1 MTAQQLKNSILQM
14 AVQGKL
20 VPQDPNDEPASVL
33 LERIR
38 AEKERLIKEKK
49 IKREKNPSVI
59 FKGADNTPYEKIG
72 DEVRPLADLA
82 PFEIP
87 SSWEWCRVGDLF
99 SNMSGLAYKKDALA
113 IKADKMVRVLRG
125 GNIGEEQFY
134 FKGDDVFISSELV
147 KPELYL
153 RKNYMITPAVSSLD
167 HIGKIALIDKDY
179 SDTVVG
185 GFVLM
190 LIPHFNDD
198 VISEYLL
205 YAFAAK
211 HHRDNCRNITHK
223 SGQAFYNL
231 SREQMMNLPVPIP
244 PREEM
249 GRIIEMLKRV
259 LPRVADY
266 AVVDTALQNL
276 NGSFPEALKK
286 SILQEAVQGKLVPQ
300 DPSDEPAEALLERI
314 RVEKQRLIK
323 EGKIKK
329 GKHESVIF
337 RRDNSHYEKRGS
349 EEVCIDDEIPFEI
362 PENWAWARLSSFG
375 VFSSGKTPSMS
386 NPQFWN
392 GNIPW
397 VTSKDMKRPVIT
409 DSEMHI
415 SELAASTMQL
425 YPTDTLLLV
434 ARSGILKRLLPLCKL
449 GIDSTINQDIK
460 AFSLYDIE
468 LSEWLFYGIKAFE
481 PFILKELVK
490 SVTTVE
496 SLKFDEFA
504 AMLIPVPPLSE
515 QRRII
520 AAIKTAMNLL
530 TPLSS
535 NPLFSL

>member
-1 MTAQQLKNSILQM
+1 
-14 AVQGKL
+14 
-20 VPQDPNDEPASVL
+20 
-33 LERIR
+33 
-38 AEKERLIKEKK
+38 
-49 IKREKNPSVI
+49 
-59 FKGADNTPYEKIG
+59 
-72 DEVRPLADLA
+72 
-82 PFEIP
+82 
-87 SSWEWCRVGDLF
+87 
-99 SNMSGLAYKKDALA
+99 MSGLAYKKDALA

-249 GRIIEMLKRV
+249 GRIIAMLKRV
-259 LPRVADY
+259 LPRMADY

-314 RVEKQRLIK
+314 RAEKQLLIK

-329 GKHESVIF
+329 DKHESVIF

-362 PENWAWARLSSFG
+362 PENWAWCRFETATLYVTDYVANGSFASLRENVKTYKEENYALMVKTQDFSNDFTRGLTYTDQKGFDYLQKSRLYG
-375 VFSSGKTPSMS
+375 GELMLS
-386 NPQFWN
+386 NI
-392 GNIPW
+392 G
-397 VTSKDMKRPVIT
+397 
-409 DSEMHI
+409 
-415 SELAASTMQL
+415 ASI
-425 YPTDTLLLV
+425 
-434 ARSGILKRLLPLCKL
+434 G
-449 GIDSTINQDIK
+449 K
-460 AFSLYDIE
+460 AFIVPAMNIRMTLAPNAIVVKCLDAIMTEY
-468 LSEWLFYGIKAFE
+468 LRY
-481 PFILKELVK
+481 FILSYYGQKML
-490 SVTTVE
+490 SDFTAGTAMP
-496 SLKFDEFA
+496 KFSKTQLRSA
-504 AMLIPVPPLSE
+504 LIPVPPYSE

-520 AAIKTAMNLL
+520 EKIKQLDVLVCTL
-530 TPLSS
+530 
-535 NPLFSL
+535 

>member
-20 VPQDPNDEPASVL
+20 LPQDPNDEPASVL

-72 DEVRPLADLA
+72 DEVRSLVDLA

-113 IKADKMVRVLRG
+113 IKTDKMVRVLRG
-125 GNIGEEQFY
+125 GNIGEEQFC
-134 FKGDDVFISSELV
+134 FKNDDVFISSELV

-198 VISEYLL
+198 VVSQYLL

-249 GRIIEMLKRV
+249 ERITAMLKRV
-259 LPRVADY
+259 LPKVADY
-266 AVVDTALQNL
+266 AVVDIALQKL
-276 NGSFPEALKK
+276 NSSFPEALKK

-314 RVEKQRLIK
+314 RAEKQRLIK

-329 GKHESVIF
+329 DKHESVIF
-337 RRDNSHYEKRGS
+337 RRDNSHYEKLDGVER
-349 EEVCIDDEIPFEI
+349 CIDEELPFEI
-362 PENWAWARLSSFG
+362 PETWAWVRIGTILS
-375 VFSSGKTPSMS
+375 VSSGDSLTVAQMNSAGSIPVYGGNGIAGTHDK
-386 NPQFWN
+386 WN
-392 GNIPW
+392 VCHRTLVIGRVGYYCGATHITEPFAW
-397 VTSKDMKRPVIT
+397 VTDNAFITHFDEELLQMKWLKFLIDYLEPRKRASSTAQPVI
-409 DSEMHI
+409 SGK
-415 SELAASTMQL
+415 LL
-425 YPTDTLLLV
+425 YPMLV
-434 ARSGILKRLLPLCKL
+434 PI
-449 GIDSTINQDIK
+449 
-460 AFSLYDIE
+460 
-468 LSEWLFYGIKAFE
+468 
-481 PFILKELVK
+481 
-490 SVTTVE
+490 
-496 SLKFDEFA
+496 
-504 AMLIPVPPLSE
+504 PPLNE
-515 QRRII
+515 QHRIVQRI
-520 AAIKTAMNLL
+520 EELL
-530 TPLSS
+530 TMVKGL
-535 NPLFSL
+535 

>member
-72 DEVRPLADLA
+72 DEVRSLADEV
-82 PFEIP
+82 PFDIP
-87 SSWEWCRVGDLF
+87 DSWEWVRLIDVCEYIQRGKSPKYSPIKKYPVVAQKCNQWSGFSIEKAQFIEPNSLSSYGPERLLQDNDLMWN
-99 SNMSGLAYKKDALA
+99 STGLGTLGRMAIYKTAANPYELA
-113 IKADKMVRVLRG
+113 VADSHVTVIRPLKQFVLPEYLYYYFANPSVQSVIEDQADGTTKQKELATATIKA
-125 GNIGEEQFY
+125 
-134 FKGDDVFISSELV
+134 
-147 KPELYL
+147 YL
-153 RKNYMITPAVSSLD
+153 T
-167 HIGKIALIDKDY
+167 
-179 SDTVVG
+179 
-185 GFVLM
+185 
-190 LIPHFNDD
+190 
-198 VISEYLL
+198 
-205 YAFAAK
+205 
-211 HHRDNCRNITHK
+211 
-223 SGQAFYNL
+223 
-231 SREQMMNLPVPIP
+231 PIP
-244 PREEM
+244 PLDEQR
-249 GRIIEMLKRV
+249 RILAKLSEV
-259 LPRVADY
+259 LP
-266 AVVDTALQNL
+266 VVKNYGVVYDETTAMQEA
-276 NGSFPEALKK
+276 FPESLKK

-329 GKHESVIF
+329 NKHESVIF

-349 EEVCIDDEIPFEI
+349 EDVCIDEEVPFEI

-392 GNIPW
+392 GNVPW

-425 YPTDTLLLV
+425 YPTGTLLLV
-434 ARSGILKRLLPLCKL
+434 ARSGILKRILPLCKL

-481 PFILKELVK
+481 PYILKELVK

-520 AAIKTAMNLL
+520 AAIKAAMNLL
-530 TPLSS
+530 APLSS

>member
-1 MTAQQLKNSILQM
+1 MLF
-14 AVQGKL
+14 
-20 VPQDPNDEPASVL
+20 
-33 LERIR
+33 
-38 AEKERLIKEKK
+38 
-49 IKREKNPSVI
+49 
-59 FKGADNTPYEKIG
+59 FKQWPVSYNTPYEKIG
-72 DEVRPLADLA
+72 DEVRSLAGEV

-87 SSWEWCRVGDLF
+87 DSWEWVTLQTIATSSLGKTLDKAKNKGNLKPYLCSINVYWDGIDLTTVKEARLEENELPKYLLRPGDLLICEGGDVGRSAVWESTQEMYYQNALHRVRF
-99 SNMSGLAYKKDALA
+99 YGGINPHYFQLLLECYKGNQILDAYSKGMTIKHLVQTALNT
-113 IKADKMVRVLRG
+113 IVFPLPPLS
-125 GNIGEEQFY
+125 EQNRI
-134 FKGDDVFISSELV
+134 V
-147 KPELYL
+147 
-153 RKNYMITPAVSSLD
+153 N
-167 HIGKIALIDKDY
+167 
-179 SDTVVG
+179 
-185 GFVLM
+185 
-190 LIPHFNDD
+190 
-198 VISEYLL
+198 
-205 YAFAAK
+205 AAK
-211 HHRDNCRNITHK
+211 RLLPYLHSYDK
-223 SGQAFYNL
+223 A
-231 SREQMMNLPVPIP
+231 EQKL
-244 PREEM
+244 
-249 GRIIEMLKRV
+249 
-259 LPRVADY
+259 
-266 AVVDTALQNL
+266 TALNT
-276 NGSFPEALKK
+276 GFPEALKK

-329 GKHESVIF
+329 NKHESVIF

-362 PENWAWARLSSFG
+362 PESWAWARLSSFG

-392 GNIPW
+392 GNVPW

-415 SELAASTMQL
+415 SELAAATMQL
-425 YPTDTLLLV
+425 YPAGTLLLV

-460 AFSLYDIE
+460 AFSLYDIK

-520 AAIKTAMNLL
+520 DAIKTAMNLL